1 MQRLRAIASGLGAL
15 DADGAPEPQPAAATA
30 EEPTTQPTQLL
41 SPEEIRS
48 FKENGFVVAKGLV
61 SRAMTDAVL
70 DYAWANTPPE
80 VDRHDPQ
87 SWIDPKNRW
96 QAEGG
101 SLAGGID
108 VQRDETGKRPGIFSP
123 MNNWKF
129 HAAFFSDEGQRL
141 MTLWN
146 EGPVQAVVKQ
156 LIGGP
161 VRQLHHAKGIYFQFP
176 TREVDTVGDK
186 AAGTLMPSR
195 KVRTRGLHRDT
206 QPFQIC
212 SAVYLDDVPSGG
224 GGFTCLPGS
233 HAELYPTFE
242 HEYHYEPI
250 QPLHDETMKRL
261 IKTIEP
267 HEVTG
272 GRGDTLF
279 YHHR

>member
-15 DADGAPEPQPAAATA
+15 DADAPETQPAAATA

-156 LIGGP
+156 LGLLDLPDGAINMEGGAD
-161 VRQLHHAKGIYFQFP
+161 VHLLNDLQLLLQTAKSPSIMTHFIKEQF
-176 TREVDTVGDK
+176 K
-186 AAGTLMPSR
+186 SL
-195 KVRTRGLHRDT
+195 RGL
-206 QPFQIC
+206 
-212 SAVYLDDVPSGG
+212 
-224 GGFTCLPGS
+224 
-233 HAELYPTFE
+233 
-242 HEYHYEPI
+242 
-250 QPLHDETMKRL
+250 
-261 IKTIEP
+261 
-267 HEVTG
+267 
-272 GRGDTLF
+272 
-279 YHHR
+279 